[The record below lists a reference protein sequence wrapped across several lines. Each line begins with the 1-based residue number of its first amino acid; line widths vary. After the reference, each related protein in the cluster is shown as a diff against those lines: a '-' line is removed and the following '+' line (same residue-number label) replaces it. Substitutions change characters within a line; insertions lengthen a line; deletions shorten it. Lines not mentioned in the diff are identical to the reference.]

1 MNIIV
6 NSEFKPYTFAQMLEP
21 YKIIKDERQKIE
33 EDYSTLMSQAEAFKN
48 YANQIENREAKGVHQ
63 SYMDAL
69 RQASDEFSSS
79 TTSMDRRALREL
91 KRRYYDEILPIANA
105 AEQVKQAAS
114 DRDKISIRH
123 PSAIYKKNGYS
134 IDKAMAGESA
144 NNEYVVG
151 DDILNKTKEDVQAL
165 VAASIDYDARSRQ
178 LQDITKP
185 YFVFEQ
191 GFDENTLSRGLNYSI
206 LENELSGTEKQ
217 IRSIKESAR
226 QAAGYSAFDDEGK
239 AQLDAMIDRGI
250 RQGGTKTF
258 TTIENKNFES
268 PSLSYSRYSSGRG
281 SGSSQAITSL
291 GLDNA
296 GNEYFKVGQSVYKK
310 APDGSVSKLDAKP
323 TQTIEEKVRREQD
336 EKRERAKQ
344 KINRQLDSTTG
355 ETQIKVDRKRK
366 EDGTIIEGFDIVAS
380 SGVSKDD
387 QGNPLGRFVPIE
399 SLTPKNGQLVTDAI
413 KQAYGVDIND
423 VKQDFD
429 ISYNPESG
437 DIRIAKKKNKPAQM
451 SYVPT
456 WYSPDYSSVIQQFSQ
471 GDGSLLS
478 FGVTPTKNSNT
489 APQTSNKEV
498 KEVKGA
504 AAGDHNDFP
513 E

>member
-48 YANQIENREAKGVHQ
+48 YANQIENSEAKGVHQ

-165 VAASIDYDARSRQ
+165 VAANIDYDARSRQ

-191 GFDENTLSRGLNYSI
+191 GFDENTLSRGLDYSI
-206 LENELSGTEKQ
+206 LENELSDTEKQ

-226 QAAGYSAFDDEGK
+226 QAAGYDTFDEKGK

-258 TTIENKNFES
+258 ATMENENFES
-268 PSLSYSRYSSGRG
+268 PSLSYSRYSSGR
-281 SGSSQAITSL
+281 SSSSDDSWQSL
-291 GLDNA
+291 GKDVE
-296 GNEYFKVGQSVYKK
+296 GNEYFLKGSTLFKKTPSGQYIKEGTGKQSEVEQSEWEKEMQEDIENITWSLGTSGNKVFQIGKIVNDFKSGKEEIKIDRNQQSSKYDKDMKFDELPDKEQIKILEAVFGEAKIKQRNQLSRTFDIIYHTNGTLSITKKKPTPSKPKKQESDTTK
-310 APDGSVSKLDAKP
+310 APGANTGNTTLF
-323 TQTIEEKVRREQD
+323 
-336 EKRERAKQ
+336 
-344 KINRQLDSTTG
+344 QLNDSTKA
-355 ETQIKVDRKRK
+355 EAKRK
-366 EDGTIIEGFDIVAS
+366 MG
-380 SGVSKDD
+380 
-387 QGNPLGRFVPIE
+387 
-399 SLTPKNGQLVTDAI
+399 
-413 KQAYGVDIND
+413 
-423 VKQDFD
+423 
-429 ISYNPESG
+429 
-437 DIRIAKKKNKPAQM
+437 KK
-451 SYVPT
+451 V
-456 WYSPDYSSVIQQFSQ
+456 
-471 GDGSLLS
+471 
-478 FGVTPTKNSNT
+478 
-489 APQTSNKEV
+489 
-498 KEVKGA
+498 
-504 AAGDHNDFP
+504 
-513 E
+513 